1 MDFVSVI
8 DGTMDFCKTQI
19 NKVLDIWD
27 SFDEDKK
34 KLCIGIACAVALV
47 IVVAGIAY
55 GLGTAH
61 GKRVALEDEDF

>member
-1 MDFVSVI
+1 MDFASVI
-8 DGTMDFCKTQI
+8 DGAMDFCKTQI
-19 NKVLDIWD
+19 NKALDIWD

-34 KLCIGIACAVALV
+34 KLCISIACAVALV